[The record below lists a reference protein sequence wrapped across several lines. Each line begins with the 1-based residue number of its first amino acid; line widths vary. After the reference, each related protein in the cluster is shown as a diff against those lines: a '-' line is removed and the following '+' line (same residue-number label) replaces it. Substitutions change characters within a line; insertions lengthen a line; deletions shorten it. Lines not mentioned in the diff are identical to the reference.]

1 MTRPMPRRDRTET
14 VVQTPLKSFTYCG
27 GGSEQTPLMH
37 VVPAEAPQQS
47 LLTVHLSPSCAQP
60 FVDDAHTKPPPSGA
74 APASPAA
81 GAQYPPQHCV
91 PDWHPSPSPSHGSSA
106 Q

>member
-1 MTRPMPRRDRTET
+1 M
-14 VVQTPLKSFTYCG
+14 VHCG

-37 VVPAEAPQQS
+37 VVPLDAPQQS
-47 LLTVHLSPSCAQP
+47 LDWLHLSPSWAHP
-60 FVDDAHTKPPPSGA
+60 LLDDAQTKPPPSP

-91 PDWHPSPSPSHGSSA
+91 PDWHPRPSPSHGSSA